1 MGPRSEQLAFHG
13 FGGDTR
19 SAGTSWELGCL
30 PGQWAE
36 RRCPGSVFRRGAG
49 TAPGGATAAGE
60 FARSAGEGGASFDSP
75 GWGEGVDGVGAG
87 AVCGGNSLPPLRE
100 GSQGTVVADWSAC
113 HCLRLVP
120 AAEPLTTHRRETQ
133 AGQTFG
139 EDRTSPGASGLAGA
153 SCFGLGVAAA
163 FAATAVGMVGARS
176 AEAGKTLP
184 PAEVGT
190 PFDGSCGAVP
200 GCDPCAAGATTAAAA
215 RVSVCPCGVV
225 TVTTFVVLLMMT
237 VLYLLL

>member
-1 MGPRSEQLAFHG
+1 M
-13 FGGDTR
+13 
-19 SAGTSWELGCL
+19 
-30 PGQWAE
+30 
-36 RRCPGSVFRRGAG
+36 PGSVFSPGSG

-87 AVCGGNSLPPLRE
+87 AVCGGNSLPPAA
-100 GSQGTVVADWSAC
+100 GGVAGDGGGGLVGVPLLETGAC
-113 HCLRLVP
+113 GGATDDAP
-120 AAEPLTTHRRETQ
+120 PGD
-133 AGQTFG
+133 AGWATFG